1 MGIKTSPS
9 PFGSILLSSNLVV
22 GIDCVKIVQRDP
34 VIQPQRT
41 GQPGTP
47 PQLPYVL
54 SPLGL
59 TLGAIGHEAQRPQRL
74 RPARVDG
81 PTLYACMP
89 NMIMP
94 KCKKCRPRHATRFGN
109 FTHTYPHTRLL
120 AGRRQSTKRAGY
132 YWSNTLRFRFRAAS
146 HSRRNKPSQA
156 KLSQGN
162 IVRCARSR
170 PACEV

>member
-1 MGIKTSPS
+1 MCEDRPARSSHPATAHRTAGNTSPVTVR
-9 PFGSILLSSNLVV
+9 PFAFGFNF
-22 GIDCVKIVQRDP
+22 GC
-34 VIQPQRT
+34 
-41 GQPGTP
+41 
-47 PQLPYVL
+47 
-54 SPLGL
+54 
-59 TLGAIGHEAQRPQRL
+59 AIGHEAQPQRL

-120 AGRRQSTKRAGY
+120 SGRRQSTKRAGY